1 MIVPM
6 IVMVQVP
13 FFRQTGAISRIES
26 FTMCFTF
33 DIRTA
38 AILSV
43 MFLGFANS
51 PCVTAQ
57 DECVTYMYVPQTV
70 YEQRPVTLSQMVNET
85 VFETQQV
92 TSYKPV
98 WTTEK
103 RERRTTV
110 LKPVVKTSEREER
123 YRVYR
128 PVIETKYR
136 EQQIEETSYETT
148 TEVREEKYLVK
159 KPVIE
164 VEYREQKVLV
174 RKPVTQTMMQTEN
187 VTTYRPVTVTET
199 AFVPGTELE
208 SQLVLD
214 PSSRNRLRWL
224 PRGCYVDPSTGAVVY
239 RKPGL
244 HWVNDPQL
252 QLQTTLRPVLQPQQI
267 ERTTYVPETVQVQNP
282 VQVTNYVDELE
293 TRNYPVQVQRTS
305 EEIQVFKVPYKVHR
319 PVTKVRTERIPYEE
333 VTYRTEEVV
342 RRVPV
347 TETTYE
353 RVEQVEPYEVQ
364 VCRWVAETK
373 EVRVPKVVS
382 RLQNYEISQTVPRT
396 VLMKLPV
403 DAAGNI
409 LDVPA
414 GVLSSLP
421 SDSMP
426 TYVLPLSQ
434 AIVQEPTPRATRK
447 ISPVPTPSAAD
458 KAPVLEYYGKPISV
472 KENGSSVL
480 VKENQTS
487 AEKPRTEL
495 TQVSRPPM
503 PDEKDSNESAGEA
516 KTDQGPDEG
525 KAFTKP
531 EIESDSSDIQSRPGS
546 SEGNGE
552 EKSPDLSAPSDS
564 N

>member
-1 MIVPM
+1 
-6 IVMVQVP
+6 
-13 FFRQTGAISRIES
+13 
-26 FTMCFTF
+26 
-33 DIRTA
+33 
-38 AILSV
+38 
-43 MFLGFANS
+43 
-51 PCVTAQ
+51 
-57 DECVTYMYVPQTV
+57 MYVPQTV
-70 YEQRPVTLSQMVNET
+70 YEQRPATFSQMVNET
-85 VFETQQV
+85 VYETQQV

-136 EQQIEETSYETT
+136 EKQIEETSYETT
-148 TEVREEKYLVK
+148 TEIREEKYLVK

-187 VTTYRPVTVTET
+187 VTTYRPVTVSET
-199 AFVPGTELE
+199 ALVPGEELE
-208 SQLVLD
+208 NQLVLD

-224 PRGCYVDPSTGAVVY
+224 PRGCYVDPTTGAVVY

-244 HWVNDPQL
+244 HWVSDPQL
-252 QLQTTLRPVLQPQQI
+252 ELQTTLKPVLQPQQVL
-267 ERTTYVPETVQVQNP
+267 RTTYVPETVQVQNP

-293 TRNYPVQVQRTS
+293 TRRYPVQVQRTS
-305 EEIQVFKVPYKVHR
+305 EEIQVFKIPYKVHR

-342 RRVPV
+342 RRVPI

-373 EVRVPKVVS
+373 EVQVPKVVS
-382 RLQNYEISQTVPRT
+382 QLQNYEISQTIPRT
-396 VLMKLPV
+396 VLMKVPV

-409 LDVPA
+409 LDLPA
-414 GVLSSLP
+414 GVIPSLP
-421 SDSMP
+421 TDSMP

-434 AIVQEPTPRATRK
+434 AVLEDTTPRTTRK
-447 ISPVPTPSAAD
+447 VSPAPTPTPSAAD
-458 KAPVLEYYGKPISV
+458 KAPVLEYYGQPISV

-487 AEKPRTEL
+487 TEKPRTEL
-495 TQVSRPPM
+495 TQVRRPPM
-503 PDEKDSNESAGEA
+503 PDEKDSNESASEA
-516 KTDQGPDEG
+516 KTDKGPVDDNIL
-525 KAFTKP
+525 TKP
-531 EIESDSSDIQSRPGS
+531 EIGSDSSEIQSRPGS
-546 SEGNGE
+546 KTENAE
-552 EKSPDLSAPSDS
+552 EKSPDLSGPTDS